1 MESIKVIQ
9 QMQLTFS
16 RLPFLFLLHK
26 PQPLPKSIASFGIS
40 GKPHFPSVP
49 GLASLIYTVIYT
61 LHLFKHQIVTESTPW
76 QLTPDKTER
85 ANPVCIRIRVLL
97 HPLHLHQ
104 LETFYH
110 SEHMVGLPRRPKQSR
125 TN

>member
-1 MESIKVIQ
+1 MESINKVIQ

-26 PQPLPKSIASFGIS
+26 PQPLPKNLASFGIS

-49 GLASLIYTVIYT
+49 SLASLIYT
-61 LHLFKHQIVTESTPW
+61 LRLFKHQIVTESTPW

-85 ANPVCIRIRVLL
+85 ANPVCMRTRVLL
-97 HPLHLHQ
+97 HPLRLHQ

-110 SEHMVGLPRRPKQSR
+110 SEHMVGLPRRLKRSR